1 MKRFRYRALVELDRP
16 MRGGPGRLYP
26 SGTRALMVHAR
37 RIGQPSG
44 HKYFPATIA
53 QDDQQPL
60 QPGEHLVVT
69 ITVSDD
75 DAPSYLA
82 PGQPFTIW
90 GGNTGHGIISRRV
103 FTESG
108 PC

>member
-1 MKRFRYRALVELDRP
+1 MKRFRYRALVELDQPRQG
-16 MRGGPGRLYP
+16 RGGRPYP
-26 SGTRALMVHAR
+26 SGTRALMVHAQH
-37 RIGQPSG
+37 IGQPPG

-53 QDDQQPL
+53 QDDEQPL
-60 QPGEHLVVT
+60 QPGQHAVVT
-69 ITVSDD
+69 ITVTDD

-90 GGNTGHGIISRRV
+90 GDSTGHGIISRRV
-103 FTESG
+103 FTDSG